1 MAKVMK
7 WFDQSTNNNPFVND
21 ITRIWLDS
29 LNEKSCKS
37 IEEVL
42 NGIFL
47 EFVSLEQAQS
57 PKLEQIGDSEQFNDN
72 IITTMKASCDRLI
85 LQVRALP
92 GLGYDVNRSAIYD
105 VVLEKFSSSLK
116 VICMTEQSIFV
127 VRPLERPQTKAQIE
141 GPILGSKNKY
151 QPDVIINAVINV
163 LSNTSLDLNFEKY
176 CGFPKASTL
185 ITSHPMIGKKS
196 QNKSNRPLANKSTSN
211 IDQKL
216 LIKVVKG
223 YDLDFTDGDEN
234 GLLISFMFKY

>member
-1 MAKVMK
+1 
-7 WFDQSTNNNPFVND
+7 
-21 ITRIWLDS
+21 
-29 LNEKSCKS
+29 
-37 IEEVL
+37 
-42 NGIFL
+42 
-47 EFVSLEQAQS
+47 
-57 PKLEQIGDSEQFNDN
+57 
-72 IITTMKASCDRLI
+72 
-85 LQVRALP
+85 
-92 GLGYDVNRSAIYD
+92 
-105 VVLEKFSSSLK
+105 
-116 VICMTEQSIFV
+116 MTEQSIFV

-234 GLLISFMFKY
+234 ENHQIYCTIEIDEPFNVCKSSVVRQNLQTPIWDQHFMQTQ